1 MADRLEQLIEMECAD
16 ALLDS
21 GVSVLLKR
29 WKFPWLKRPVEVRVT
44 MKRPRL
50 RGQILLAREYLKM
63 GIKPDW
69 QPKDKAEELAFVAE
83 HGKAVS
89 RLLAYT
95 VCRGYVSRHVGAAEL
110 CGVALSDGYVPDIRA
125 SDGHEGF
132 YAYYQLDS
140 AGEPDD
146 SETEPGKEG
155 ELRTRYEGSH
165 SPFGFV
171 WQIAS
176 ATGWS
181 VDYILDG
188 VNYQTLIMML
198 NDAPRYVRKKQGGG
212 NGAPRPEH
220 SAEDEAN
227 DIVGFFQSKLE

>member
-21 GVSVLLKR
+21 GVSVPLKR
-29 WKFPWLKRPVEVRVT
+29 WKLPWLKRAVEVRVT

-50 RGQILLAREYLKM
+50 WGQILLAREYLKM
-63 GIKPDW
+63 GVAPGW
-69 QPKDKAEELAFVAE
+69 QAKDKVEELAFVAE

-95 VCRGYVSRHVGAAEL
+95 VCRGYVSRHVGI
-110 CGVALSDGYVPDIRA
+110 GVTAWVLRNFVEWRYLTAMFQTFERLMGTKDFMRIISSTARTNP
-125 SDGHEGF
+125 
-132 YAYYQLDS
+132 
-140 AGEPDD
+140 
-146 SETEPGKEG
+146 
-155 ELRTRYEGSH
+155 LRTRYEGSH

-198 NDAPRYVRKKQGGG
+198 SDAPRYVRKKQGGG

>member
-1 MADRLEQLIEMECAD
+1 MA
-16 ALLDS
+16 
-21 GVSVLLKR
+21 
-29 WKFPWLKRPVEVRVT
+29 
-44 MKRPRL
+44 
-50 RGQILLAREYLKM
+50 
-63 GIKPDW
+63 
-69 QPKDKAEELAFVAE
+69 
-83 HGKAVS
+83 
-89 RLLAYT
+89 
-95 VCRGYVSRHVGAAEL
+95 
-110 CGVALSDGYVPDIRA
+110 
-125 SDGHEGF
+125 DGHEGF
-132 YAYYQLDS
+132 YAYYQLGG

-146 SETEPGKEG
+146 PETEPKKDG

-188 VNYQTLIMML
+188 VNYQTLILML
-198 NDAPRYVRKKQGGG
+198 SDAPRYVRQKGGSG
-212 NGAPRPEH
+212 KCDSHPER

>member
-1 MADRLEQLIEMECAD
+1 M
-16 ALLDS
+16 
-21 GVSVLLKR
+21 
-29 WKFPWLKRPVEVRVT
+29 
-44 MKRPRL
+44 
-50 RGQILLAREYLKM
+50 
-63 GIKPDW
+63 
-69 QPKDKAEELAFVAE
+69 AE

-95 VCRGYVSRHVGAAEL
+95 VCRGYVSRHVGIGGDGMGAAEL

-171 WQIAS
+171 WQIAR

-198 NDAPRYVRKKQGGG
+198 ERRAAVCAEKARRRKRCSQTGTQRRG
-212 NGAPRPEH
+212 
-220 SAEDEAN
+220 
-227 DIVGFFQSKLE
+227 

>member
-1 MADRLEQLIEMECAD
+1 MAETSVGGTRDDEASEAARTDSAGEGIPEDGRCARLAAEGQDRGTGLC
-16 ALLDS
+16 S
-21 GVSVLLKR
+21 GTWQGCEPFAGLYGVPGLCVA
-29 WKFPWLKRPVEVRVT
+29 T
-44 MKRPRL
+44 
-50 RGQILLAREYLKM
+50 RG
-63 GIKPDW
+63 
-69 QPKDKAEELAFVAE
+69 
-83 HGKAVS
+83 H
-89 RLLAYT
+89 
-95 VCRGYVSRHVGAAEL
+95 RGDGVGASEL

-132 YAYYQLDS
+132 YAYYQLGG

-146 SETEPGKEG
+146 SETEPGKDG

-188 VNYQTLIMML
+188 VNYQTLILML
-198 NDAPRYVRKKQGGG
+198 SDTPRYVRQKGGSG
-212 NGAPRPEH
+212 KCDSHPER

>member
-1 MADRLEQLIEMECAD
+1 MPGL
-16 ALLDS
+16 
-21 GVSVLLKR
+21 
-29 WKFPWLKRPVEVRVT
+29 RV
-44 MKRPRL
+44 
-50 RGQILLAREYLKM
+50 
-63 GIKPDW
+63 
-69 QPKDKAEELAFVAE
+69 VA
-83 HGKAVS
+83 
-89 RLLAYT
+89 
-95 VCRGYVSRHVGAAEL
+95 RGYRGDGMGAAEL
-110 CGVALSDGYVPDIRA
+110 CGVALSDGHVPDIRA

-132 YAYYQLDS
+132 YAYYQLGG

-146 SETEPGKEG
+146 PETEPGKDG

-188 VNYQTLIMML
+188 VNYQTLILML
-198 NDAPRYVRKKQGGG
+198 SDAPRYVRKKQGGG
-212 NGAPRPEH
+212 NDDSRPEH

>member
-1 MADRLEQLIEMECAD
+1 M
-16 ALLDS
+16 
-21 GVSVLLKR
+21 
-29 WKFPWLKRPVEVRVT
+29 
-44 MKRPRL
+44 
-50 RGQILLAREYLKM
+50 
-63 GIKPDW
+63 
-69 QPKDKAEELAFVAE
+69 
-83 HGKAVS
+83 GKAVS

-95 VCRGYVSRHVGAAEL
+95 VCRGYVSRHVGI
-110 CGVALSDGYVPDIRA
+110 GVTAWVLRNFVEWRYLTAMFQTFERLMGTKDFMRIISSTARA
-125 SDGHEGF
+125 N
-132 YAYYQLDS
+132 
-140 AGEPDD
+140 PMTPT
-146 SETEPGKEG
+146 TEPGKEG

-198 NDAPRYVRKKQGGG
+198 SDAPRYVRKKQGGG